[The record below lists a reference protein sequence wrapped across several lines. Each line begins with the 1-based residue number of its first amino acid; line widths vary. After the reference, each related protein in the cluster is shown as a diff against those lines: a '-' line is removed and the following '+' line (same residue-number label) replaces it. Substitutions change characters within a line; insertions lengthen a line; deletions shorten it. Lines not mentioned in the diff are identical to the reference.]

1 MLPISVT
8 VGPSENNSANDICLS
23 QTPGAAG
30 NLTLN
35 GSLVVNGVAV
45 LSTAGS
51 PGAQRVLFTPAGNE
65 ASNGTV
71 WTITGTDWNGNSST
85 ETVTGVNNPSTAQ
98 SVYDYSTVTQISVN
112 KAQAGAVTVGTN
124 GVASSRPIFLD
135 SFAPAPTGLQISV
148 SGTVNA
154 TVQQSL
160 DDPNAI
166 TGGYASVNWVNH
178 PDPAL
183 NGITSTVQGNY
194 AYLSRIVRILL
205 NSGSGSVTLT
215 VIQADM

>member
-8 VGPSENNSANDICLS
+8 VGPSENSSANSIALS
-23 QTPGAAG
+23 QTPLAAG

-35 GSLVVNGVAV
+35 GALVVNSVAV
-45 LSTAGS
+45 MPAS
-51 PGAQRVLFTPAGNE
+51 PQRLLFTPTGAE
-65 ASNGTV
+65 ATNGTT
-71 WTITGTDWNGNSST
+71 WTITGTDWNGNTAT
-85 ETVTGVNNPSTAQ
+85 EVVAGVNNPSTAQ
-98 SVYDYSTVTQISVN
+98 SVYDYQTVTQIAVN

-135 SFAPAPTGLQISV
+135 MFAPAPTGLQISV
-148 SGTVNA
+148 VGSVNA

-160 DDPNAI
+160 DDPNSI
-166 TGGYASVNWVNH
+166 VGGYTAVNWVNH

-183 NGITSTVQGNY
+183 NGITTTVQGNY
-194 AYLSRIVRILL
+194 AYLPRIVRILL

-215 VIQADM
+215 VTQADM